1 MCVLFRVEQSLI
13 LKMQPEEFKQM
24 PELATIVTRKSHAK
38 ATLTA
43 TSSLKK
49 VETTPKILSSCQD
62 MTEIL
67 NI

>member
-1 MCVLFRVEQSLI
+1 
-13 LKMQPEEFKQM
+13 MQPEEFKQM